1 MAAMSDATPDRAPT
15 PAPPSDEISL
25 RELYLVLK
33 RRAPWIVAVAAVAA
47 VAAGLFLVSRAPT
60 YVAEATAVVARAP
73 IEVDL
78 GTSLRFR
85 PEVNLTFDT
94 YQTLAF
100 SRGVLEELA
109 LERSVEVAE
118 LRRALTLERVT
129 GAANQTTSF
138 LAVAHQVADR
148 DPQRA
153 ARLANLWAEATVRRA
168 RDLLLENLDAVETIT
183 GEGLDAA
190 REALLEA
197 ESAFQD
203 YTAQVA
209 IEALRSRSVA
219 LLESESQVV
228 AGQRDARLSLMQ
240 LRSELEVLL
249 AQRRS
254 DGDGSLP
261 VVLTG
266 APEVTLTLDGAIAS
280 VQASVA
286 GLEARLDAWDDE
298 VERLTAERNAVA
310 FELAN
315 ASVRLGQLQRAVDDQ
330 TRQVDALATVEP
342 GVAYVA
348 QVAPS
353 GARVLS
359 AALVPTEAESRR
371 VLLIALLAAVVV
383 GFAGVVVAL
392 LAEAVRD
399 PRANGA

>member
-1 MAAMSDATPDRAPT
+1 MAAMSDVPPDRAPA
-15 PAPPSDEISL
+15 PAADEISL

-33 RRAPWIVAVAAVAA
+33 RRAPWIATAAAAAAVA
-47 VAAGLFLVSRAPT
+47 VGLFLVLRPPT

-85 PEVNLTFDT
+85 PEVNLTYDT

-118 LRRALTLERVT
+118 LRRVLTLERVT
-129 GAANQTTSF
+129 AASNQATSF

-153 ARLANLWAEATVRRA
+153 ARLANLWAEATVGRA
-168 RDLLLENLDAVETIT
+168 RDLLLENLDAVEVIT

-190 REALLEA
+190 REALLQAEVALQEYTAEVGIESLRSRALALLEA
-197 ESAFQD
+197 ES
-203 YTAQVA
+203 
-209 IEALRSRSVA
+209 EAA
-219 LLESESQVV
+219 
-228 AGQRDARLSLMQ
+228 AGERDARSSLAR
-240 LRSELEVLL
+240 LRAELEVLQ
-249 AQRRS
+249 ARRG
-254 DGDGSLP
+254 GDGGLG
-261 VVLTG
+261 VVLTS

-280 VQASVA
+280 LQASVA
-286 GLEARLDAWDDE
+286 GLEARLVAWGDE
-298 VERLTAERNAVA
+298 IGRLAAERQAVTAELAV
-310 FELAN
+310 
-315 ASVRLGQLQRAVDDQ
+315 ASVRFGQLQRAVDERK
-330 TRQVDALATVEP
+330 RQVDALATVEP

-371 VLLIALLAAVVV
+371 ALLIALLAAVVV
-383 GFAGVVVAL
+383 GFGGVVVAL

>member
-1 MAAMSDATPDRAPT
+1 MAAMSDVPPDRAPA
-15 PAPPSDEISL
+15 PAADEISL

-33 RRAPWIVAVAAVAA
+33 RRAPWIAAAAAVAA
-47 VAAGLFLVSRAPT
+47 VAVGLFLVLRPPT

-85 PEVNLTFDT
+85 PEVNLTYDT

-118 LRRALTLERVT
+118 LRRVLTLERVT
-129 GAANQTTSF
+129 AASNQATSF

-153 ARLANLWAEATVRRA
+153 ARLANLWAEATVGRA
-168 RDLLLENLDAVETIT
+168 RDLLLENLDAVEVIT

-190 REALLEA
+190 REALLQAEVALQEYTAEVGIESLRSRALALLEA
-197 ESAFQD
+197 ES
-203 YTAQVA
+203 
-209 IEALRSRSVA
+209 EAA
-219 LLESESQVV
+219 
-228 AGQRDARLSLMQ
+228 AGERDARSSLAR
-240 LRSELEVLL
+240 LRAELEVLQ
-249 AQRRS
+249 ARRG
-254 DGDGSLP
+254 GDGGLG
-261 VVLTG
+261 VVLTS

-280 VQASVA
+280 LQASVA
-286 GLEARLDAWDDE
+286 GLEARLVAWGDE
-298 VERLTAERNAVA
+298 IGRLAAERQAVTAELAV
-310 FELAN
+310 
-315 ASVRLGQLQRAVDDQ
+315 ASVRFGQLQRAVDERK
-330 TRQVDALATVEP
+330 RQVDALATVEP

-371 VLLIALLAAVVV
+371 ALLIALLAAVVV
-383 GFAGVVVAL
+383 GFGGVVVAL

>member
-1 MAAMSDATPDRAPT
+1 MTAMSDATPDRAPT
-15 PAPPSDEISL
+15 PAPPPDEISL

-33 RRAPWIVAVAAVAA
+33 RRAPWIVAAAAVAA
-47 VAAGLFLVSRAPT
+47 VAVGLFLASRAPT

-85 PEVNLTFDT
+85 PEVNLTYDT

-129 GAANQTTSF
+129 GAANQTASF
-138 LAVAHQVADR
+138 LAVVHQVADR

-168 RDLLLENLDAVETIT
+168 RDLLLENLDAVEAIT
-183 GEGLDAA
+183 GEGLVAA
-190 REALLEA
+190 RDALLQA
-197 ESAFQD
+197 EIVLQD
-203 YTAQVA
+203 YTAQSA
-209 IEALRSRSVA
+209 IEALRSRSLA
-219 LLESESQVV
+219 LLEAETEVV
-228 AGQRDARLSLMQ
+228 SGQRAARLSLTQ
-240 LRSELEVLL
+240 LRSELEVLQ
-249 AQRRS
+249 AQRRG
-254 DGDGSLP
+254 DGDGSLS

-286 GLEARLDAWDDE
+286 GLEARLEAWRDE
-298 VERLTAERNAVA
+298 AERVAAERSAVA
-310 FELAN
+310 TELAG
-315 ASVRLGQLQRAVDDQ
+315 ATVRLGELQRAVDDRR
-330 TRQVDALATVEP
+330 RQVDALAAVEP

-371 VLLIALLAAVVV
+371 ALLIALLAAVVV

>member
-1 MAAMSDATPDRAPT
+1 MAAMSDVPPDRAPA
-15 PAPPSDEISL
+15 PAADEISL

-33 RRAPWIVAVAAVAA
+33 RRAPWIAAAAAVAA
-47 VAAGLFLVSRAPT
+47 VAVGLFLVLRPPT

-85 PEVNLTFDT
+85 PEVNLTYDT

-118 LRRALTLERVT
+118 LRRVLTLERVT
-129 GAANQTTSF
+129 AASNQATSF

-153 ARLANLWAEATVRRA
+153 ARLANLWAEATVGRA
-168 RDLLLENLDAVETIT
+168 RDLLLENLDAVEVIT

-190 REALLEA
+190 REALLQAEVALQEYTAEVGIESLRSRALALLEA
-197 ESAFQD
+197 ES
-203 YTAQVA
+203 
-209 IEALRSRSVA
+209 EAA
-219 LLESESQVV
+219 
-228 AGQRDARLSLMQ
+228 AGERDA
-240 LRSELEVLL
+240 
-249 AQRRS
+249 
-254 DGDGSLP
+254 GDGGLG
-261 VVLTG
+261 VVLTS

-280 VQASVA
+280 LQASVA
-286 GLEARLDAWDDE
+286 GLEARLVAWGDE
-298 VERLTAERNAVA
+298 IGRLAAERQAVA
-310 FELAN
+310 TELAV
-315 ASVRLGQLQRAVDDQ
+315 ASVRFGQLQRAVDERK
-330 TRQVDALATVEP
+330 RQVDALATVEP

-371 VLLIALLAAVVV
+371 ALLIALLAAVVV
-383 GFAGVVVAL
+383 GFGGVVVAL

>member
-15 PAPPSDEISL
+15 PAPPPDEISL

-33 RRAPWIVAVAAVAA
+33 RRAPWIVAAAAVAA
-47 VAAGLFLVSRAPT
+47 VAAGLFLASRAPT

-129 GAANQTTSF
+129 GPSNQTTSF

-168 RDLLLENLDAVETIT
+168 RDLLLENLGAVELIT
-183 GEGLDAA
+183 GEGLDTA

-197 ESAFQD
+197 EIALQD

-209 IEALRSRSVA
+209 IESLRARAAA
-219 LLESESQVV
+219 LLEAESEAMV
-228 AGQRDARLSLMQ
+228 GQRAARLSLTQ
-240 LRSELEVLL
+240 LRSELQVLQ
-249 AQRRS
+249 AQRLG
-254 DGDGSLP
+254 DGDGDLP

-266 APEVTLTLDGAIAS
+266 APEVTLTLDGALAS
-280 VQASVA
+280 VQASIA
-286 GLEARLDAWDDE
+286 GDEE
-298 VERLTAERNAVA
+298 VERLVAERRAVTT
-310 FELAN
+310 ELAVVN
-315 ASVRLGQLQRAVDDQ
+315 VRLGQLRRAVDDQ
-330 TRQVDALATVEP
+330 ARQVDALATVEP

-383 GFAGVVVAL
+383 AFGGVVVAL